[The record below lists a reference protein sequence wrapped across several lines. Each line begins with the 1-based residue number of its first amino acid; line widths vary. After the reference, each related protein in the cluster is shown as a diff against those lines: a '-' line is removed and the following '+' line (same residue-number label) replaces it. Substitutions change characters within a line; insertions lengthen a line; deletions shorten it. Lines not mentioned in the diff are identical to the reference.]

1 MDQTTATS
9 NKPNGRPPHFNAMP
23 VQIRGKV
30 YSSHREA
37 AKALGVSPSAI
48 SMRLREKGHAETVG
62 LGLAGGAP
70 GNTNRAKEIT
80 LWDITFPSRTI
91 AAEKLGITRSQ
102 ISKWISP
109 KASEW
114 QKRQLLLFTLRYK
127 RKREKE
133 ERESRRALAPTH
145 KHRLD

>member
-1 MDQTTATS
+1 MAQTIATS
-9 NKPNGRPPHFNAMP
+9 SKQKQPSPHFNAMP

-80 LWDITFPSRTI
+80 LWDMTFPSRTI
-91 AAEKLGITRSQ
+91 AAERLGITRSQ
-102 ISKWISP
+102 LTKWISP
-109 KASEW
+109 KASDW
-114 QKRQLLLFTLRYK
+114 QKKQLLLFTLRYK
-127 RKREKE
+127 RQREKE
-133 ERESRRALAPTH
+133 ELESRRASAILG
-145 KHRLD
+145 KL